1 MARGPRQ
8 PKNFT
13 SPYKIPNVDPLLRT
27 VSNEMWKIEEN
38 ETKRETKFDYEK
50 KREIV
55 CATSRNDLEY
65 FLVTRNST
73 IRLQQDG
80 NL

>member
-1 MARGPRQ
+1 
-8 PKNFT
+8 
-13 SPYKIPNVDPLLRT
+13 
-27 VSNEMWKIEEN
+27 MWKIEEN

-50 KREIV
+50 EREIV
-55 CATSRNDLEY
+55 YAMSRNDLEY